1 MGFSLTI
8 IIIAVTC
15 LVSYLA
21 FQNRALMDRFI
32 FNPYLIK
39 REGQWYRAIT
49 SGFLHGD
56 YNHLLINMFVLY
68 FFGRNVEILYGRYL
82 GEYGLVAFLALYFL
96 ALLISDL
103 TTYRKHKDNPR
114 YLSLG
119 ASGAVMAVL
128 FADIIM
134 DPMNTIYLY
143 AIVPLNAVLFGIA
156 YLGYTWYQS
165 KQSGGNVNH
174 DAHFLGAIFG
184 IVFTILLRPA
194 FAMEFIEKITTGIS
208 SLLGG

>member
-1 MGFSLTI
+1 MGLSVTI
-8 IIIAVTC
+8 IIIGITC
-15 LVSYLA
+15 VVSYLA

-49 SGFLHGD
+49 SGLLHGD

-68 FFGRNVEILYGRYL
+68 FFGRNVEYFY
-82 GEYGLVAFLALYFL
+82 GEYFGQYGLLAYLTLYVL
-96 ALLISDL
+96 GLLVSDL
-103 TTYRKHKDNPR
+103 TTYMKHKDNPR

-128 FADIIM
+128 FADILI

-143 AIVPLNAVLFGIA
+143 AIIPLNAVLFGVL

-184 IVFTILLRPA
+184 IVFTLILRPA
-194 FAMEFIEKITTGIS
+194 FAMEFIEKITSGVS
-208 SLLGG
+208 RLLGG